1 MARPGYNHAPMS
13 ITVQYV
19 IMSNSLRLS
28 PGTDPIAFL
37 HGRASDRWRIC
48 AVQRGI
54 VVSAG

>member
-28 PGTDPIAFL
+28 PRADPIACQ
-37 HGRASDRWRIC
+37 HGPVFERRRDC
-48 AVQRGI
+48 AAQR
-54 VVSAG
+54 VVEGA